1 MDKEYLDYIF
11 EDEESGEE
19 FFVEIVKDDSKTY
32 NDCLKEAIKIAKENF
47 DNPQF
52 IKKVSPE
59 LAETYGY
66 DTY

>member
-1 MDKEYLDYIF
+1 MDKKYIDYLF
-11 EDEESGEE
+11 EDEETGEL
-19 FFVEIVKDDSKTY
+19 FFVEITKTASKSYT
-32 NDCLKEAIKIAKENF
+32 DCFSEAWDIALENF
-47 DNPQF
+47 DSPQF

>member
-1 MDKEYLDYIF
+1 MDKEYLDYLF
-11 EDEESGEE
+11 EDEESGEL

>member
-1 MDKEYLDYIF
+1 MDKEYLDYLF
-11 EDEESGEE
+11 EDEESGEL
-19 FFVEIVKDDSKTY
+19 FFVEIVKDGSKTY

-47 DNPQF
+47 DSPQF
-52 IKKVSPE
+52 IKRMSPE